1 MFKQFDIVNKETN
14 TFSFRLNV
22 FFRDNVLH
30 FWSALECINILI
42 LENIVLYL
50 KKPTFTFNSCDKVN
64 KNVILIRL

>member
-1 MFKQFDIVNKETN
+1 MFKQFDIVNKETK

-22 FFRDNVLH
+22 FFCDNVLH

-50 KKPTFTFNSCDKVN
+50 KNQHSRS
-64 KNVILIRL
+64 IRLTR